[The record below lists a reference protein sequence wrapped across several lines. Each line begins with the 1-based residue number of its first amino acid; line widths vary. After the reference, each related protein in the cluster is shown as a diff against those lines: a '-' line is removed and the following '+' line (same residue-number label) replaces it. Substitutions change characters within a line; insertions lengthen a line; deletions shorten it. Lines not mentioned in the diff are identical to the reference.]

1 MPGNT
6 TQKKEALCCERGSN
20 RHATVTRMDR
30 HSNGGLLMRLSIAC
44 PDALRSDAN
53 NLAMVLGY
61 GPADAETYVALNW
74 QDAGGNLY
82 ACASLTVS
90 DTFTTAAQSPLQR
103 PSWDTDNI
111 IDMDAARRAQAALV
125 FSLTPVTAMP
135 DKLTACA
142 GDDALATLAAM
153 GLTQVE
159 VDL

>member
-1 MPGNT
+1 
-6 TQKKEALCCERGSN
+6 
-20 RHATVTRMDR
+20 
-30 HSNGGLLMRLSIAC
+30 MRLTITC
-44 PDALRSDAN
+44 PDALRDDAN

-61 GPADAETYVALNW
+61 GPDDALTYGGLNW

-90 DTFTTAAQSPLQR
+90 DTFTTTAQSGLQR
-103 PSWDTDNI
+103 PSWDVDNI

-125 FSLTPVTAMP
+125 FSMTPVTAMP

-159 VDL
+159 VDVGVYV

>member
-1 MPGNT
+1 
-6 TQKKEALCCERGSN
+6 
-20 RHATVTRMDR
+20 
-30 HSNGGLLMRLSIAC
+30 MRLTIAC
-44 PDALRSDAN
+44 PAALRDDAN
-53 NLAMVLGY
+53 QLAMVLGY
-61 GPADAETYVALNW
+61 GPSDAETYVALNW

-82 ACASLTVS
+82 ACASLPVS
-90 DTFTTAAQSPLQR
+90 DTFTTTAQSGLQR
-103 PSWDTDNI
+103 PSWDVDNI

-159 VDL
+159 VDI